1 MAPKFS
7 KRLDWSIPR
16 NALADAVE
24 KRRSSGRVLCDLTES
39 NPTVAGIE
47 YPPAH
52 QLLADERVLRYEPTA
67 RGLLTARE
75 AVSEYY
81 DGSVHPD
88 RILLTASTSEAYSFL
103 FKLLC
108 DPGDQVLVPRP
119 SYPLFDM
126 LAQLESVRVV
136 QYPLHYHEGW
146 FIDIQAIDEAITPS
160 TRAIVWVN
168 PNNPT
173 GSFLKRAE
181 YSAIARLCSNHGLAL
196 ISDEVFADYPL
207 DVEAEA
213 MPSLTST
220 EECLCFSLSGLSK
233 VCGMPQ
239 LKLGWIV
246 ASGPGHREALQ
257 RLEWIADTFLSVGT
271 PVQYAAPALLESRDL
286 IQCQIRRRTT
296 GNLAHLCDACL
307 ASSCRVLRVEGGW
320 YATLQVPNT
329 NGEEDWA
336 LDLLERG
343 VLVQPGFFFDFETEG
358 YLVLSLL
365 TPSETFEEG
374 VGHILNAC

>member
-1 MAPKFS
+1 MKVLVVGS
-7 KRLDWSIPR
+7 GGREH
-16 NALADAVE
+16 ALVRAL
-24 KRRSSGRVLCDLTES
+24 RRSPKVGELRWSEV
-39 NPTVAGIE
+39 PAAGQDAHSLDH
-47 YPPAH
+47 PA
-52 QLLADERVLRYEPTA
+52 
-67 RGLLTARE
+67 
-75 AVSEYY
+75 
-81 DGSVHPD
+81 
-88 RILLTASTSEAYSFL
+88 
-103 FKLLC
+103 
-108 DPGDQVLVPRP
+108 P
-119 SYPLFDM
+119 S
-126 LAQLESVRVV
+126 
-136 QYPLHYHEGW
+136 
-146 FIDIQAIDEAITPS
+146 
-160 TRAIVWVN
+160 
-168 PNNPT
+168 
-173 GSFLKRAE
+173 
-181 YSAIARLCSNHGLAL
+181 LAL

-365 TPSETFEEG
+365 TPLETFEEG